1 MLCFVII
8 NSALLNLLR
17 VWSFKK
23 LDMEKNKNKIIPN
36 GVQASSCVLRWISFS
51 STFQLRL
58 TFFLLKVN
66 FTYLLT
72 PCFVRDL
79 FASVKLSVLHGFS
92 LMGTSSLS
100 NVSGSLGERMHE
112 LVRAFSSRT
121 QRCKERIS
129 QPPTPSSTSSYDA
142 KSGG

>member
-23 LDMEKNKNKIIPN
+23 LDMEKKKKNIPN
-36 GVQASSCVLRWISFS
+36 GVHASSCVLRWISFS

-66 FTYLLT
+66 STYLLT